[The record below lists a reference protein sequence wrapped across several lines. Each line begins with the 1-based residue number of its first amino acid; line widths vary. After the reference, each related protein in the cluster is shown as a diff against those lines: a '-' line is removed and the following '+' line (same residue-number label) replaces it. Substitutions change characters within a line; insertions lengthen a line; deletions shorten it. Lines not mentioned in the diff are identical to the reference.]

1 MFSSKTFIA
10 AAAVGLLAAG
20 TTFATDKDENKEGKD
35 YLTKN
40 PKALVIKGK
49 VIGDNG
55 KPLEEAEIHVKPLD
69 RKAADSVVVTD
80 SRGKFII
87 LGLPYGDYSVTAFD
101 DHGFARSR
109 AIIKTDRKGWANV
122 NFDLR
127 LDQGRGD
134 GAETINGH
142 LHDMGPTSHMGHFN
156 Q

>member
-1 MFSSKTFIA
+1 
-10 AAAVGLLAAG
+10 LLAAG
-20 TTFATDKDENKEGKD
+20 TTFATDNNDNKADKDNKIKD
-35 YLTKN
+35 A
-40 PKALVIKGK
+40 KALVIKGK

-55 KPLEEAEIHVKPLD
+55 KPLEEAEIHVKPLNS
-69 RKAADSVVVTD
+69 KAADSVVVTD

-87 LGLPYGDYSVTAFD
+87 LGLPYGDYTVTAFD

-127 LDQGRGD
+127 LDQGLGD
-134 GAETINGH
+134 GANTIHGH
-142 LHDMGPTSHMGHFN
+142 LHEMGPTSHMGQFH

>member
-20 TTFATDKDENKEGKD
+20 TSFAIDKEEQAVKEKIAKD
-35 YLTKN
+35 

-49 VIGDNG
+49 VIGDDG

-69 RKAADSVVVTD
+69 RKVQDTVVVTD

-87 LGLPYGDYSVTAFD
+87 LGLQYGDYSVTAFD

-109 AIIKTDRKGWANV
+109 AIIKTDHKGWVNL

-127 LDQGRGD
+127 LDEGLGD
-134 GAETINGH
+134 GANRVNGH
-142 LHDMGPTSHMGHFN
+142 LHDMGPTSHMGSFR